1 MRLALFAM
9 IFMPL
14 ICFVYRKLNLK
25 HIYFNRWDIALV
37 VSIAV
42 GIIGVILSIVL

>member
-1 MRLALFAM
+1 MRMVLFSM

-14 ICFVYRKLNLK
+14 TIFIYRKFNFK
-25 HIYFNRWDIALV
+25 QIHFNRWDIASF

>member
-1 MRLALFAM
+1 MKLTLFTM

-14 ICFVYRKLNLK
+14 AFFVYRKFNFK
-25 HIYFNRWDIALV
+25 QIHFNRWDIASF

-42 GIIGVILSIVL
+42 GIIGIILSIVL